1 MKKIVFFS
9 SLFMY
14 FLGTS
19 FAQEGAQ
26 TWIKSVVFTPTDKE
40 LTSTIVPLGTPL
52 NFSFDDLEA
61 NQKVYQYKIEHM
73 TFDWKPS
80 DLLANEYIDGFQQ
93 QTIQEYE
100 NSFNTLQ
107 DYTHY
112 AFEIPNESLSIKK
125 SGNYQVTIIDP
136 MGNPVLKRR
145 FTYFEN
151 LVQVGVKVIRSRAS
165 GQSNSHQDV
174 EFSINYPQLNINN
187 PGQEIK
193 IAVLQNNN
201 WNTAITQF
209 SQAFYKRNQIVY
221 GSNSGA
227 TFDATNE
234 FLNFD
239 NKALSSTTLKI
250 AKVEKQQIFH
260 HYLHNQEPRFN
271 KPYTYSPDINGRFLI
286 RAINTNSSGIE
297 ADYVFV
303 HFSLKT
309 KNLEPKKVYV
319 YGAFN
324 NFKTGIENQMKYD
337 LKTETYMTSL
347 LLKQGFYNYNFVSNS
362 PNGIVNLSQFSGSFY
377 QTENSYTVLVY
388 YRPMNDNYD
397 RVIGSQTSIFEQTQ

>member
-9 SLFMY
+9 SLFLY

-93 QTIQEYE
+93 QTIQEYD

-125 SGNYQVTIIDP
+125 SGNYQVTIIDL

-209 SQAFYKRNQIVY
+209 SRPFYKRNQIVY

-227 TFDATNE
+227 TFAAGNE

-250 AKVEKQQIFH
+250 AKVEKQQIYH

-286 RAINTNSSGIE
+286 RAINTNSSSTE

-309 KNLEPKKVYV
+309 KELTPEKVFV
-319 YGAFN
+319 FGGFN
-324 NFKTGIENQMKYD
+324 DFKTGIENQMKYD
-337 LKTETYMTSL
+337 LKTESYLATL
-347 LLKQGFYNYNFVSNS
+347 LLKQGFYNYNFVSSS

>member
-9 SLFMY
+9 SLFIY

-19 FAQEGAQ
+19 FAQEAAQ

-40 LTSTIVPLGTPL
+40 LKSTIVPLGTPL

-112 AFEIPNESLSIKK
+112 VFEIPNESLRIKK

-187 PGQEIK
+187 PSQEIK

-209 SQAFYKRNQIVY
+209 SQPFYKRNQIVY

-227 TFDATNE
+227 TFDAANE

-239 NKALSSTTLKI
+239 NKALTSTTLKI
-250 AKVEKQQIFH
+250 AKVEKQQIYH
-260 HYLHNQEPRFN
+260 HYLHVQDPRFN
-271 KPYTYSPDINGRFLI
+271 KPYTYSPDINGEFLI
-286 RAINTNSSGIE
+286 RAINTNSSSTE
-297 ADYVFV
+297 ADYVYV

-309 KNLEPKKVYV
+309 KNLEPKKVYI

-324 NFKTGIENQMKYD
+324 NFETEAENQMKYD
-337 LKTETYMTSL
+337 LKTESYLATL
-347 LLKQGFYNYNFVSNS
+347 VLKQGFYNYNFVSRT
-362 PNGIVNLSQFSGSFY
+362 PNDKVNMSQFSGSFY

-388 YRPMNDNYD
+388 YRPMNANYD
-397 RVIGSQTSIFEQTQ
+397 RVIASQTSLFEQTQ